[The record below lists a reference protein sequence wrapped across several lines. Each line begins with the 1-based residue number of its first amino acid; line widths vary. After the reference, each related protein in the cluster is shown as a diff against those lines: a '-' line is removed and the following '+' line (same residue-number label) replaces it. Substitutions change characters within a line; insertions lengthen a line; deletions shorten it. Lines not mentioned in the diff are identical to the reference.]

1 MLVSEGQHRGHAAV
15 ILTEIKLWVCVLVSF
30 GVRLKDCHSRWKI
43 LVWLFRW
50 YNYGERYLKIQS
62 IKGRLQFQK
71 SGGFLLWRFRGSK
84 EISLYEVRL
93 RLVRSEI
100 GHLGWIKSDQQVTK
114 IDSISDFGG
123 MVKVCFGINLRDNDI
138 SANQLDFMWRFRI
151 NQGSRSSMRWG
162 NNGSSTEY
170 ICGVLG
176 MRQNHSISFKFLSF
190 GFFFLLS
197 YHCLGSF
204 SVSMSQSQFLNKG
217 GVEGSWGSQG
227 VGNLKM
233 KIKIP
238 YFDNSALIAGYSK
251 TVIGRCMN
259 PRVQDMKS
267 LLFMFPRIWQLEG
280 RVAGADLGSGR
291 FQFDFDHEEDIVEV
305 LKMEPFHFDYW
316 MVSMVRWKPSVDPSY
331 PSLIRFW
338 IRMLDIPIEYW
349 AEPTFRGVGEA
360 LGSDVVVDID
370 GGRIQ
375 VTLDGFKPLVFESFL
390 EFGGGEE
397 TRVKF
402 RYERLFGFCK
412 ICHSLRHESSICPQ
426 VIGEGSGDNHDPSMD
441 DGEGKHVFSYKAAVI
456 HEKKNMGSAEGKQ
469 GGDPK
474 GKAPM
479 GGYVAEGKKYSKGYG
494 NGGTRDRT
502 GKTKGEVSFKPRRFT
517 SYAQTNNSWSV
528 RADQMGQQRQ
538 DNEAVDEVVSQEPVG
553 AMAEIAKNENG
564 KSKVQKALLFQG
576 KQQLVFEDE
585 QMVQAQ
591 HETVMSGEVV
601 SAATSGSYEEAAKM
615 VRVEELVPVSEA
627 HELETHEETRE
638 SFSSLLA
645 DVEASLPLGGIP
657 EEGEIFADQFLTEH
671 FDSSDNI
678 GTNQFTDLS
687 LLDVDFSEIEVMG
700 ESVDNVVIKGNNVTE
715 VELEKGNGKNHV
727 EGKKKVVKG
736 GVLALQGVSTRKR
749 NVQIFTTPRKR
760 SSAKTGTEPRL
771 GDGSNP
777 PNQGTKKGGEEGT
790 NLQIKM
796 LRR

>member
-1 MLVSEGQHRGHAAV
+1 
-15 ILTEIKLWVCVLVSF
+15 
-30 GVRLKDCHSRWKI
+30 
-43 LVWLFRW
+43 
-50 YNYGERYLKIQS
+50 
-62 IKGRLQFQK
+62 
-71 SGGFLLWRFRGSK
+71 
-84 EISLYEVRL
+84 
-93 RLVRSEI
+93 
-100 GHLGWIKSDQQVTK
+100 
-114 IDSISDFGG
+114 
-123 MVKVCFGINLRDNDI
+123 
-138 SANQLDFMWRFRI
+138 
-151 NQGSRSSMRWG
+151 
-162 NNGSSTEY
+162 
-170 ICGVLG
+170 
-176 MRQNHSISFKFLSF
+176 
-190 GFFFLLS
+190 
-197 YHCLGSF
+197 
-204 SVSMSQSQFLNKG
+204 
-217 GVEGSWGSQG
+217 
-227 VGNLKM
+227 
-233 KIKIP
+233 
-238 YFDNSALIAGYSK
+238 
-251 TVIGRCMN
+251 
-259 PRVQDMKS
+259 
-267 LLFMFPRIWQLEG
+267 
-280 RVAGADLGSGR
+280 
-291 FQFDFDHEEDIVEV
+291 
-305 LKMEPFHFDYW
+305 
-316 MVSMVRWKPSVDPSY
+316 
-331 PSLIRFW
+331 
-338 IRMLDIPIEYW
+338 
-349 AEPTFRGVGEA
+349 
-360 LGSDVVVDID
+360 
-370 GGRIQ
+370 
-375 VTLDGFKPLVFESFL
+375 
-390 EFGGGEE
+390 
-397 TRVKF
+397 
-402 RYERLFGFCK
+402 
-412 ICHSLRHESSICPQ
+412 
-426 VIGEGSGDNHDPSMD
+426 MD

-479 GGYVAEGKKYSKGYG
+479 GGYGAEGKKYSKGYG

-528 RADQMGQQRQ
+528 RADQRGQQRQ

-687 LLDVDFSEIEVMG
+687 LLDVDFSEIEAMG

-727 EGKKKVVKG
+727 QGKKKVVKG

-777 PNQGTKKGGEEGT
+777 PNQGTEKGGEGGDKPP
-790 NLQIKM
+790 NQNA
-796 LRR
+796 